1 MSDFETYALRTNYS
15 KIINYVYIVV
25 EKNSRE
31 AVIIDPSWDY
41 LAISNLLQQLNVSL
55 RFILL
60 THSHYDHMNLA
71 SELAKE
77 SGALVL
83 ISDIEKKSYNFSCY
97 NLKTINDNE
106 TIHIGLS
113 VITSILTPGHT
124 KGSMCFITDTDFF
137 TGDTIFNEGCGLCQ
151 TFDDARNLFYSIR
164 KIKQLVDPEL
174 IVRPGHFYS
183 HKEEKHLGYLV
194 KNNIYFLFDNS
205 EEFIRFR
212 MRSNQKG
219 LFDFK

>member
-83 ISDIEKKSYNFSCY
+83 ISVS
-97 NLKTINDNE
+97 
-106 TIHIGLS
+106 
-113 VITSILTPGHT
+113 
-124 KGSMCFITDTDFF
+124 
-137 TGDTIFNEGCGLCQ
+137 
-151 TFDDARNLFYSIR
+151 
-164 KIKQLVDPEL
+164 
-174 IVRPGHFYS
+174 
-183 HKEEKHLGYLV
+183 
-194 KNNIYFLFDNS
+194 
-205 EEFIRFR
+205 
-212 MRSNQKG
+212 
-219 LFDFK
+219 